1 MGRGWMTLAIVF
13 LVAYFVGAKFP
24 GLAQKTGLV

>member
-1 MGRGWMTLAIVF
+1 MKHYLMLAVIAAAF
-13 LVAYFVGAKFP
+13 YFAGAKFP